1 MSPYQTSERIDNDDL
16 DEIDNS
22 QRLGVGGAHSEDD
35 DDEMRGEEDDFV
47 DDQHLSTH
55 PSVLYD

>member
-1 MSPYQTSERIDNDDL
+1 MSPYKTSERIDNDDL
-16 DEIDNS
+16 DEIDHS
-22 QRLGVGGAHSEDD
+22 QRLGGGGALSEED
-35 DDEMRGEEDDFV
+35 DDEMRGEEDDYV